1 MFPKD
6 AADTAQGR
14 DMVVGVNETMKEP
27 STPEE
32 VRALHTILRTD
43 PQRYL
48 RIVNSWIDINPRNA
62 HAFWERHLGWMK
74 IGEPRRALE
83 DLDKAI
89 ELDPEPVAFRS
100 RGEVY
105 RHLGEYEKAL
115 VDFSR
120 GEALDPKQWENDVFG
135 VYYQADSYARLG
147 NESAA
152 LACCA
157 RLPENF
163 WTPGIQGAPA
173 GGKAEIAGALR
184 RIAADA
190 RRTRA

>member
-1 MFPKD
+1 
-6 AADTAQGR
+6 
-14 DMVVGVNETMKEP
+14 MKEP

-32 VRALHTILRTD
+32 VRELHAILRTD
-43 PQRYL
+43 PRRYL
-48 RIVNSWIDINPRNA
+48 HIVNGWIDINPRNA
-62 HAFWERHLGWMK
+62 HALWERHLGWMK

-89 ELDPEPVAFRS
+89 ELDPEPVVFRS
-100 RGEVY
+100 RGEVR

-115 VDFSR
+115 ADFGR
-120 GEALDPKQWENDVFG
+120 GEAIDPKQWKKDVFG
-135 VYYQADSYARLG
+135 VYYQADTHARLG

-157 RLPENF
+157 CLPDDF
-163 WTPGIQGAPA
+163 WTPGIHGAPA
-173 GGKAEIAGALR
+173 GDKAEIADELR

-190 RRTRA
+190 RRKRV

>member
-1 MFPKD
+1 MFRRD
-6 AADTAQGR
+6 AADSAQGH
-14 DMVVGVNETMKEP
+14 DMAVSRNESMKEP
-27 STPEE
+27 NTAEE

-48 RIVNSWIDINPRNA
+48 RLVNKWIDINPRNA

-74 IGEPRRALE
+74 VGKPHRALE
-83 DLDKAI
+83 DLNKAI

-115 VDFSR
+115 ADFSR
-120 GEALDPKQWENDVFG
+120 GEALDPKQWENDAFG
-135 VYYQADSYARLG
+135 VYYQADVHARLG
-147 NESAA
+147 NEPAA

-157 RLPENF
+157 RLPDGF
-163 WTPGIQGAPA
+163 WTPGIHGAPA
-173 GGKAEIAGALR
+173 GGKAEIVDELR
-184 RIAADA
+184 RIAAEA
-190 RRTRA
+190 RCKSR